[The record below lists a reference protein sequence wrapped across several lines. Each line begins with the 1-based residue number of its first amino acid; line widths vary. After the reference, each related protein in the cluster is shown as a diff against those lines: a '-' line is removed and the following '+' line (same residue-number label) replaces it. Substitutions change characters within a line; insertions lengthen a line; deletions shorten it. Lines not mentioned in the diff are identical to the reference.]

1 MTDQWPILSTV
12 TFLPLF
18 GALLI
23 LVIKDE
29 GEAARRNIR
38 NVAFL
43 TSLFVFVLSLIIW
56 AGFDPAKAGFQMTE
70 QTGWLGRG
78 ISYHMGVDGIS
89 VLFVVLAAF
98 LMPVA
103 ILASWNNVQSR
114 LKDYMIAFLILETMI
129 IGTFCALDALLFY
142 VFFEGSLI
150 PMFIII
156 GVWGGENRVYAAMKF
171 FLYTLLGSL
180 LMLVGLMVMYWQA
193 GTLDIPALLAYK
205 FPAHLQTWLFL
216 AFLASF
222 AVKLPMWPVHTW
234 LPNAHGQ
241 APIAGTVMLAGI
253 LLKFGGYGF
262 LRFSLPMFPLAS
274 HYFAPLMFTLAVIA
288 IIYISLVA
296 LAQKDMKM
304 VIAYSSVAHIAYVP
318 LGVFSG
324 TIAGVEGAVF
334 QMLSHGLVASA
345 LFLCVGVVYD
355 QTHSR
360 QISAYGGIAANMPRY
375 ATVMMIFTMANLGL
389 PGTSGFIGEF
399 LTIIGV
405 FQVNTWIAVL
415 ATIGVILSAAY
426 MLYFYRRIIFGALTR
441 ESLKSLLDLSA
452 REKCILYPLA
462 VLIIFFGLYPAPI
475 LTAVHQSVELLVNNY
490 QQALLAG
497 AALK

>member
-1 MTDQWPILSTV
+1 MTEQWPILSTA

-29 GEAARRNIR
+29 GEAAKRNIH

-43 TSLFVFVLSLIIW
+43 TSLFVFLLSLIIW
-56 AGFDPAKAGFQMTE
+56 AAFDPAKAGFQMTE
-70 QTGWLGRG
+70 QTGWLGSG
-78 ISYHMGVDGIS
+78 LGYHMGVDGIS

-98 LMPVA
+98 LMPIA
-103 ILASWNNVQSR
+103 ILASRNSVKDR
-114 LKDYMIAFLILETMI
+114 LKEYMIAFLILETMV
-129 IGTFCALDALLFY
+129 IGTFCALNTLLFY

-150 PMFIII
+150 PMFLII
-156 GVWGGENRVYAAMKF
+156 GVWGGQDRVYAALKF

-180 LMLVGLMVMYWQA
+180 LMLVGIMVMYWQT
-193 GTLDIPALLAYK
+193 GTLDIPTLLAYK
-205 FPAHLQTWLFL
+205 FPAHMQTWLFL
-216 AFLASF
+216 AFMASF
-222 AVKLPMWPVHTW
+222 AVKLPLWPLHSW
-234 LPNAHGQ
+234 LPSAHGQ
-241 APIAGTVMLAGI
+241 APMAGTVMLAGI

-274 HYFAPLMFTLAVIA
+274 HYFAPLMFALAVIA

-296 LAQKDMKM
+296 LTQKDMKM

-324 TIAGVEGAVF
+324 TVIGVEGAIF

-345 LFLCVGVVYD
+345 LFLCVGVIYD

-360 QISAYGGIAANMPRY
+360 QIADYGGLAANMPRY
-375 ATVMMIFTMANLGL
+375 ATVMLIFTMANLGL

-399 LTIIGV
+399 LTILGAY
-405 FQVNTWIAVL
+405 QVSSWVAFL
-415 ATIGVILSAAY
+415 AATGIILSAAY
-426 MLYFYRRIIFGALTR
+426 MLYFYRRVIFGALTR
-441 ESLKSLLDLSA
+441 ESLKALLDLSA
-452 REKCILYPLA
+452 REKCMLYPLA
-462 VLIIFFGLYPAPI
+462 VLIIFFGIYPAPI
-475 LTAVHQSVELLVNNY
+475 LNVLHQSVELLVNNY
-490 QQALLAG
+490 QHALS
-497 AALK
+497 AALQK